1 MIHHLNRAAGLCL
14 TAALLLTAAGCGQ
27 QTVPESPSPSPV
39 VGDRCGRQERPDRGA
54 QHGAPVC
61 QQLRGGLLCQR
72 L

>member
-39 VGDRCGRQERPDRGA
+39 VKTAAADKNDLTVVRR
-54 QHGAPVC
+54 HGAPVC